1 MVVMVLLLVVMVVM
15 SAGGVATFG
24 HLCTTVSRGLAAVGG
39 TSPDTSRYF
48 FQEYQ
53 EPIAAAR
60 ELRLHCDLILVN

>member
-1 MVVMVLLLVVMVVM
+1 MVVMVLLLVVVM